1 MEKIEIKDFVGIK
14 DITIEI
20 KKINILIGPQA
31 SGKSII
37 AKLLYYFKQFIFEI
51 IDAAEESQ
59 KIVYFNKSSQ
69 QKFKKFFP
77 SSSWGNKDFTIRYS
91 INQEYIEISR
101 KKSNTKKKSS
111 EIILNYSSF
120 YQEKFTD
127 LRKYIKEENKRTI
140 EQEQE
145 IGISPRLKSSL
156 VLKGMFLSYIS
167 KEFNRIAAFTQLYV
181 PAGRSFFA
189 HLKNSIFT
197 FLSESNTVDPFLTDF
212 GFFYEKVKSPITLE
226 IINSEA
232 LEQKELNKEI
242 NLLNEKIICGKYL
255 QKNGNDYLQLT
266 EGRTIAI
273 ANSSSGQ
280 QETLPLIIFLR
291 RLAFLS
297 SEISGN
303 SVYIEE
309 PEAHIFPTAQKN
321 IVELIA
327 TVYNARKDSLQFFIT
342 THSPYILTAFNN
354 LIQAGILATDAT
366 EEKIAQISRLI
377 PKTRFLNP
385 DEVAVYSLEN
395 GYCQSII
402 DPETGLIN
410 ANMIDEVSNELAI
423 QFDGLLDLEE

>member
-20 KKINILIGPQA
+20 KKINIFIGPQA

-37 AKLLYYFKQFIFEI
+37 AKLLYYFKEFIFEI
-51 IDAAEESQ
+51 IEAAEESK
-59 KIVYFNKSSQ
+59 KIVDLNKDYQ
-69 QKFKKFFP
+69 QKFKNFFP
-77 SSSWGNKDFTIRYS
+77 SSSWGDKDFIICYS
-91 INQEYIEISR
+91 INQEYIKISR
-101 KKSNTKKKSS
+101 KKAKTKKKNS
-111 EIILNYSSF
+111 EIVLDYSDF
-120 YQEKFTD
+120 YKEKFTN
-127 LRKYIKEENKRTI
+127 LRKFIQEANRQMLK
-140 EQEQE
+140 QEQE
-145 IGISPRLKSSL
+145 IDILSRFKSSFAF
-156 VLKGMFLSYIS
+156 KGTFLSNIS
-167 KEFNRIAAFTQLYV
+167 KEFNRTPAFTQLYV

-197 FLSESNTVDPFLTDF
+197 FLSESNTVDPFLIDF
-212 GFFYEKVKSPITLE
+212 GTFYEKIKSPIMLE
-226 IINSEA
+226 MMNRQAS
-232 LEQKELNKEI
+232 EQKELDKEI

-255 QKNGNDYLQLT
+255 QKNGDDYLKLT

-297 SEISGN
+297 SEHSGN

-321 IVELIA
+321 IVELIS

-354 LIQAGILATDAT
+354 LIQAGILAVDAT
-366 EEKIAQISRLI
+366 EEKIEQISRHV

-385 DEVAVYSLEN
+385 NEVSVYSLAD
-395 GYCQSII
+395 GYCKSII
-402 DPETGLIN
+402 DPETDLID
-410 ANMIDEVSNELAI
+410 ANIIDEVSNELAI
-423 QFDGLLDLEE
+423 QFDELLDLEE